1 MKRIIGVL
9 VSLGILAVIFLK
21 IDFDQFVHNF
31 KNLNLQY
38 FAISLLFFVPQTY
51 VSAKRWQLILKAQ
64 CAISIWK
71 STTLILASSTLNVIL
86 PSKVGDFAKALFLQ
100 RSDGLEL
107 SKGFS
112 LTFMEKTLDVAGLCV
127 VLLVGAVYIPSS
139 NSIVRLSIAF
149 SFCIIGITVFMFS
162 YDIRKLGLNWLA
174 SKIGVEK
181 RLYGFLDEWQEM
193 VTALKSNGRRFIIIV
208 SLSIFLWFL
217 HIGQIYLFFLSLN
230 SAVSPIVVFA
240 YVPLSIFVGLVPISF
255 GGIGTRDAALIYLF
269 SGYESASVMAG
280 VGILCSFR
288 YFVPALFGLPFID
301 KLGFKPREI
310 KGESLNKV
318 A

>member
-1 MKRIIGVL
+1 MIGICI
-9 VSLGILAVIFLK
+9 SLGILAVIFLK
-21 IDFDQFVHNF
+21 IDINEFIHNF
-31 KNLNLQY
+31 KNINLLY

-51 VSAKRWQLILKAQ
+51 VSAKRWQLILEPQ
-64 CAISIWK
+64 CVISLWK

-86 PSKVGDFAKALFLQ
+86 PSKVGDFAKALFLK

-112 LTFMEKTLDVAGLCV
+112 LTFIEKILDVAGLCA
-127 VLLVGAVYIPSS
+127 VLLLGTIFIPNG
-139 NSIVRLSIAF
+139 NSIVRLSIVF
-149 SFCIIGITVFMFS
+149 SFCIIGAAIFMFS
-162 YDIRKLGLNWLA
+162 YDMRRLKLDRLA

-181 RLYGFLDEWQEM
+181 RFTAFLNEWQDS
-193 VTALKSNGRRFIIIV
+193 VRTLKRDKRELITII

-230 SAVSPIVVFA
+230 SAVSPMVVLT
-240 YVPLSIFVGLVPISF
+240 YVPLSIFVGLIPISF

-269 SGYESASVMAG
+269 SPYESSSVMAG
-280 VGILCSFR
+280 IGILCSFR
-288 YFVPALFGLPFID
+288 YFVPALFGLPFLD
-301 KLGFKPREI
+301 RLGFKPQEI
-310 KGESLNKV
+310 KRESLNKT

>member
-1 MKRIIGVL
+1 MKRIIGIFI
-9 VSLGILAVIFLK
+9 SLGILAVIFLK
-21 IDFDQFVHNF
+21 IDLGQFVHNF
-31 KNLNLQY
+31 KNLNLLY
-38 FAISLLFFVPQTY
+38 FAVSFLFFVPQTY
-51 VSAKRWQLILKAQ
+51 VSAKRWQLILKAR
-64 CAISIWK
+64 CEIGLWK

-86 PSKVGDFAKALFLQ
+86 PSKVGDFAKALFLK

-112 LTFMEKTLDVAGLCV
+112 LTFIEKFLDVAGLCL
-127 VLLVGAVYIPSS
+127 VLLLGAILIPKSDG
-139 NSIVRLSIAF
+139 IVSLSIFF
-149 SFCIIGITVFMFS
+149 SLFVIGTTVLMFS
-162 YDIRKLGLNWLA
+162 IDLRKLKLNRLA
-174 SKIGVEK
+174 SKLGVEK
-181 RLYGFLDEWQEM
+181 KLSGFLDEWQES
-193 VTALKSNGRRFIIIV
+193 VSTQRRDKPRFAIIIF
-208 SLSIFLWFL
+208 LSVLLWFL
-217 HIGQIYLFFLSLN
+217 HIVQIYLFFLSLN
-230 SAVSPIVVFA
+230 SSVSPMVVFA